1 MDDKVDQ
8 KERLLKRLRNIKDKN
23 EEQLQ
28 LFSKANKISRIA
40 KNESEC
46 NYNNKFAF
54 YKFYKNFENFRKR
67 SLGSKYSDISKFYNL
82 LGEFKKHNVITFETK
97 ERKQGL

>member
-1 MDDKVDQ
+1 MDDKDDQ

-40 KNESEC
+40 KKKSEY
-46 NYNNKFAF
+46 NYNNK
-54 YKFYKNFENFRKR
+54 
-67 SLGSKYSDISKFYNL
+67 LLSKSF
-82 LGEFKKHNVITFETK
+82 TK
-97 ERKQGL
+97 TLKTLEKGHWGLNTAT